1 MTAVKLNPTF
11 NAARPAGSTNHLSGP
26 AAMIT
31 GCPSCAT
38 HDNLPAR
45 RSGGDT
51 WMSSCPTCG
60 HELLEAKAIEI
71 FDDRAERPL
80 MLTADRGA
88 DLDDEARRLAEAA
101 RATAER
107 HRELRASRRAARRGW
122 TMLAVACLLPL
133 AGAAA
138 FPESVTRAAPA
149 AARIYSLAG
158 MEVNAFG
165 FTIRDAASQLQMDS
179 GVPLLAVRGEVVNV
193 TNTAQPVPALR
204 FVLRD
209 ESGSETYAWTL
220 DGVGTR
226 KVEPGEATSFLTR
239 VAAPPA
245 HVQDVEIRFARG
257 D

>member
-1 MTAVKLNPTF
+1 
-11 NAARPAGSTNHLSGP
+11 
-26 AAMIT
+26 MIT

-38 HDNLPAR
+38 HDGLPAR
-45 RSGGDT
+45 SSGDT

-88 DLDDEARRLAEAA
+88 DLDIEARRLAEAA
-101 RATAER
+101 RLTAER
-107 HRELRASRRAARRGW
+107 HREQRASRRAKRRGW
-122 TMLAVACLLPL
+122 TILALACLVPL

-165 FTIRDAASQLQMDS
+165 FTIRDAASELQTES
-179 GVPLLAVRGEVVNV
+179 GTTLLAVRGEVVNV
-193 TNTAQPVPALR
+193 TDTARPVPALR
-204 FVLRD
+204 FILRD
-209 ESGSETYAWTL
+209 RSGNEAYAWTL

-226 KVEPGEATSFLTR
+226 TVEPGEATSFLTR